1 MDCDVLASG
10 GGMAGTVAA
19 IAAARQGARTV
30 LFERHGFLGGA
41 ATAGAVGQFVG
52 WETSAGRRVI
62 AGIAE
67 EIVGRLEAMGGS
79 AGHGHFV
86 MSTGHRMD
94 RVEYDTEILKV
105 VLDEMAHEAGVRVLL
120 HSQLAQVARRG
131 RTVTSATLLTK
142 GGMLEVRARL
152 FIDSSGDLDLM
163 ARAGAPFLG
172 LDEGESLQ
180 PATMMFRLG
189 PIDFAAFDGM
199 SAQTKAAL
207 SARGV
212 AEGALP
218 RAALHC
224 SRVPGSDDGWFN
236 VTRISIDASDPFAL
250 SDGEREGRRQAL
262 GAARFIAANVPGCSR
277 ARLVSFAPQLGI
289 RETRRIAGLLT
300 LTADD
305 LRQGAEFI
313 DTMAL
318 GAYPIDVHH
327 TGDGNITFE
336 ELGRRPRLRPALPH
350 RRAAGPRQCA
360 GGRSRPVG
368 HARGARRHPG
378 DADRHGGGA
387 GRRHRR
393 RPARRHQPAGG
404 AARSCDTA
412 RKAPR
417 RRRDSLAAARS
428 HAHFFVMPQN
438 TVIGGG
444 TFMVPILA
452 RTAPTP
458 YHSPSGTWV
467 TICMA

>member
-1 MDCDVLASG
+1 MNPIECDVLASG

-19 IAAARQGARTV
+19 VAAARQGARTV

-52 WETSAGRRVI
+52 WETRAGRRVI

-67 EIVGRLEAMGGS
+67 EIVERLHRAGGTS
-79 AGHGHFV
+79 GHGSFV

-105 VLDEMAHEAGVRVLL
+105 VLDEIAHEAGVRVLL
-120 HSQLAQVARRG
+120 HSQLAQASRRG
-131 RTVTSATLLTK
+131 RAIGSASLLTK
-142 GGMLEVRARL
+142 GGLLDVRARV
-152 FIDSSGDLDLM
+152 FIDASGDLDLM
-163 ARAGAPFLG
+163 ALAGVPFLA
-172 LDEGESLQ
+172 LEAGESLQ

-189 PIDFAAFDGM
+189 PIDFAQFDGM
-199 SAQTKAAL
+199 SLETKAAL

-236 VTRISIDASDPFAL
+236 VTRVAIDASDPFAL

-262 GAARFIAANVPGCSR
+262 AAARFIAAQVPGCSR

-289 RETRRIAGLLT
+289 RETRRIAGLAT

-305 LRQGAEFI
+305 LRSGAEFI

-327 TGDGNITFE
+327 AGGAAITFE
-336 ELGRRPRLRPALPH
+336 ELGPDHVYALPYRIAVPQGLDNALVAGRGLSATH
-350 RRAAGPRQCA
+350 EAHGAIRVMPTAMAVAHAVGTAAALTAASNQPAASLDPATLREKLRAAGA
-360 GGRSRPVG
+360 
-368 HARGARRHPG
+368 
-378 DADRHGGGA
+378 
-387 GRRHRR
+387 
-393 RPARRHQPAGG
+393 
-404 AARSCDTA
+404 
-412 RKAPR
+412 
-417 RRRDSLAAARS
+417 
-428 HAHFFVMPQN
+428 
-438 TVIGGG
+438 
-444 TFMVPILA
+444 IL
-452 RTAPTP
+452 
-458 YHSPSGTWV
+458 
-467 TICMA
+467 

>member
-1 MDCDVLASG
+1 MNPIDCDVLASG

-52 WETSAGRRVI
+52 WETRAGRRVI
-62 AGIAE
+62 AGLAE
-67 EIVGRLEAMGGS
+67 EIVQRLEAAGGGS
-79 AGHGHFV
+79 TGHGHFV

-94 RVEYDTEILKV
+94 RVEYDTEVLKV

-120 HSQLAQVARRG
+120 HTQLAQANRRG
-131 RTVTSATLLTK
+131 RTITSATLLTK
-142 GGMLEVRARL
+142 GGLLEVRARL

-172 LDEGESLQ
+172 LDDGESLQ

-189 PIDFAAFDGM
+189 PIDFAAFDGL
-199 SAQTKAAL
+199 SAATKAAL
-207 SARGV
+207 AARGV

-236 VTRISIDASDPFAL
+236 VTRVPIDASDPFAL

-262 GAARFIAANVPGCSR
+262 AAARFIVANVPGCSR
-277 ARLVSFAPQLGI
+277 ARLIAFAPQLGI

-300 LTADD
+300 LTGDD
-305 LRQGAEFI
+305 LRRGAEFI

-327 TGDGNITFE
+327 TADANITFE
-336 ELGRRPRLRPALPH
+336 ELGPDHVYALPYRIAVPRGLDNALVAGRGLSATHEAHGAIRVMPTAMAVAQAVGTAAALLAATNQPAAALDPATLRERLR
-350 RRAAGPRQCA
+350 
-360 GGRSRPVG
+360 
-368 HARGARRHPG
+368 
-378 DADRHGGGA
+378 DGGA
-387 GRRHRR
+387 
-393 RPARRHQPAGG
+393 
-404 AARSCDTA
+404 
-412 RKAPR
+412 
-417 RRRDSLAAARS
+417 
-428 HAHFFVMPQN
+428 
-438 TVIGGG
+438 
-444 TFMVPILA
+444 IL
-452 RTAPTP
+452 
-458 YHSPSGTWV
+458 
-467 TICMA
+467 